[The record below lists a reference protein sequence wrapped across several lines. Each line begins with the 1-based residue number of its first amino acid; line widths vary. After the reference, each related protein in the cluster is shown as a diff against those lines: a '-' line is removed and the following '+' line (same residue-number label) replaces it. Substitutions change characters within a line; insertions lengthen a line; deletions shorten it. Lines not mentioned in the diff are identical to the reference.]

1 MSDDI
6 LKKGAEYLLKGGT
19 LLSESCQICNGLLI
33 KFKGNIMC
41 LNCQK
46 ANTTYPKFEKVS
58 DKNSEEKKID
68 KIQKSLVNTHINKT
82 NESLERGIYEDLL
95 SQIEEVI
102 VKKII
107 ENIETIKI
115 ETDPVKQKDNLKLL
129 FIYLKILKKIKRIN

>member
-1 MSDDI
+1 M
-6 LKKGAEYLLKGGT
+6 
-19 LLSESCQICNGLLI
+19 SESCQICNGLLI

-46 ANTTYPKFEKVS
+46 ANATYPKLEKVS

-68 KIQKSLVNTHINKT
+68 KIQKSLGNPHINKT

-129 FIYLKILKKIKRIN
+129 FLYLKILKKIKRIN